1 MSARKGVAQASHKP
15 ALKMDVNWQQYAA
28 CADSN
33 PDIFFDPERY
43 AEALLV
49 CRGCPVKAQCRE
61 LGKGQEGVWGGY
73 AKRGG
78 RPRIEDASLLKPH
91 GTDAAYQ
98 RHRRRGEIPCPAC
111 REAHSRARSGRK
123 ARR

>member
-1 MSARKGVAQASHKP
+1 MSARKGIAQASHKP
-15 ALKMDVNWQQYAA
+15 QPKMDWNWQQHAA
-28 CADSN
+28 CTDSN

-43 AEALLV
+43 GEALLV
-49 CRGCPVKAQCRE
+49 CRECPVKPQCRE
-61 LGKGQEGVWGGY
+61 LGKGQGEGVWGGRV
-73 AKRGG
+73 KRGG
-78 RPRIEDASLLKPH
+78 RPRMEESLLRPH

-98 RHRRRGEIPCPAC
+98 RHLRRGEPACEAC